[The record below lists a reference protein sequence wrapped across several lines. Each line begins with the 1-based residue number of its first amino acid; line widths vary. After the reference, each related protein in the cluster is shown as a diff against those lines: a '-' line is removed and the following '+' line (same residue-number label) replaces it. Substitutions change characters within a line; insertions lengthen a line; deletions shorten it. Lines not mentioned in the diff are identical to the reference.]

1 MRCETNCLYTIAQKN
16 IPYSLAKTTLH
27 GIKIVI
33 NWFRELLNHL
43 QIVVHSASSLFELV
57 VNNAQSSVVFNEQIK
72 SVVLIHSQLV
82 SFNGLTIN
90 FFVDGFNV
98 TSVGFHV
105 VFAVF
110 SLQINFF
117 EGEGFC

>member
-1 MRCETNCLYTIAQKN
+1 MQNKLFIHHSLKN

-57 VNNAQSSVVFNEQIK
+57 VNNAQSSVVFNE
-72 SVVLIHSQLV
+72 
-82 SFNGLTIN
+82 
-90 FFVDGFNV
+90 
-98 TSVGFHV
+98 
-105 VFAVF
+105 
-110 SLQINFF
+110 
-117 EGEGFC
+117 

>member
-1 MRCETNCLYTIAQKN
+1 MQNKLFIHHSLKKYPVQFGKN
-16 IPYSLAKTTLH
+16 HTA
-27 GIKIVI
+27 
-33 NWFRELLNHL
+33 RELLNHL

-90 FFVDGFNV
+90 IFVDGFNV